1 LLQTEPKIMRVRAGG
16 FTEAEALALA
26 WSKRNKE
33 ADLIE
38 AKRPVRVTVNRED
51 IDNYKRPRFSSS
63 RSHREE
69 RRPHRRSPEPSKSKR
84 TGERDSPNYNPYVGN
99 SDNYTDTTS
108 CNDSRG
114 RDVRD
119 NGTGR
124 VQHDEWDRSRS
135 RDRTVRHRSKESR
148 RKGVNDRSGRN
159 RSPLSRSRSRS
170 RSRTRSRSRSIRRSP
185 ITRSRSRS
193 PLPPTWA
200 HDKFSAVAADS
211 PNIER
216 RRERDGDY
224 RPPSPTWVSRAGGVA
239 IMRKKSKH

>member
-1 LLQTEPKIMRVRAGG
+1 MRVRAGG

-38 AKRPVRVTVNRED
+38 AKRPVRVTKNRED
-51 IDNYKRPRFSSS
+51 ISSYKRPTVNSS
-63 RSHREE
+63 RSYQEE
-69 RRPHRRSPEPSKSKR
+69 RRPHRRSPEPRKSKR
-84 TGERDSPNYNPYVGN
+84 SGERGSPNYSPYVGN
-99 SDNYTDTTS
+99 SENYTDTTS

-114 RDVRD
+114 RDVGDDR
-119 NGTGR
+119 TGR

-135 RDRTVRHRSKESR
+135 RDRTIRHRSKESR
-148 RKGVNDRSGRN
+148 RQGVNQWSGRY
-159 RSPLSRSRSRS
+159 RSPSSRSRSRS
-170 RSRTRSRSRSIRRSP
+170 RWRSRSRSRSMKRSP

-200 HDKFSAVAADS
+200 HDKFSVAAADS

-239 IMRKKSKH
+239 IMRKKS